1 MRNKLLIQ
9 QKLERVDSE
18 LGRLNFFIKTN
29 DQRSSRESVG
39 VIKEIHSDINTLLN
53 REIQD

>member
-1 MRNKLLIQ
+1 MRNKLLIE
-9 QKLERVDSE
+9 QKLEKIDSE

-29 DQRSSRESVG
+29 DQRSSRETVNT
-39 VIKEIHSDINTLLN
+39 IKEIHSDINTLLN

>member
-29 DQRSSRESVG
+29 DQRSSRESVE